1 MEKIYILGAP
11 NNYIDNLAKDLK
23 SVSTSIVMANSLFE
37 LKKKAESGKPSAI
50 LVADNLK
57 EKKVDEL
64 LHSLLEDEY
73 TADVP
78 LIGMTT
84 TEDFVE
90 STLIFFNNRAVDV
103 LHLPAEIE
111 ETYARIKLR
120 IRESSFQN
128 TLTSSKYFFSEAQEK
143 EQGRRN
149 GYFHFYDHRRIKV
162 GEIAVKDG
170 MVVSAT
176 YGDTIKEDAF
186 LQLACNPNLTFRFG
200 DKTDVKAEK
209 IKASITSLL
218 LEASKFNDEI
228 KKQDSQVGD
237 KLKCLIIDNSRI
249 ARLLA
254 SRILRQLQVDSKVVG
269 SDEFTIRLMTQYTPN
284 FLIIDY
290 AQSEKVLDMI
300 WQAGHS
306 QEDVPVIIYC
316 DEDIKNLNFSRIGK
330 HTVEAVMHK
339 SEVQNVIPELLS
351 KIFNLA
357 AEK

>member
-23 SVSTSIVMANSLFE
+23 SVSTSIEMANSLFE

-143 EQGRRN
+143 EQGRRY

-228 KKQDSQVGD
+228 KKQESQVGD

-330 HTVEAVMHK
+330 HTIEAVMHK
-339 SEVQNVIPELLS
+339 SEVQNVMPELLS
-351 KIFNLA
+351 KIFNFA